1 METIFSKIIRKEIPK
16 DILYEDEMV
25 IVFEDIHPIAPVHVL
40 VIPKKPIE
48 SIATMEDEDALI
60 IGHMFLVARN
70 MAKNLKISDK
80 GYKLLIRVGHDGGQ
94 EIPHLHLHVV
104 GGARLSENIH
114 PITK

>member
-1 METIFSKIIRKEIPK
+1 MNLKFMETIFSKIIRKEIPK

-70 MAKNLKISDK
+70 MAK
-80 GYKLLIRVGHDGGQ
+80 KL
-94 EIPHLHLHVV
+94 
-104 GGARLSENIH
+104 ENF
-114 PITK
+114 